1 MRSNITELRIE
12 GMHCAACVATVESAL
27 KKINGVEDVIIN
39 LAMGSARIAGSASEN
54 DLLTAVL
61 NAGYGAKS
69 GIAKREDSKHDTKKV
84 GEKNNM
90 VTAWIIAV
98 PAMVLMMVEIFWQL
112 DQPSTHFF
120 HLVITILS
128 GAVLFG
134 PGRKTI
140 SSAWKSLLHRSPN
153 MDVLIV
159 LGSAAAFST
168 GILHLT
174 MGMHSFAG
182 IGGMIMVFHLT
193 GRYIESK
200 ARGQSSRAIRK
211 LMDRTA
217 KKATILDKNNIEQK
231 VDVRDLLLDQ
241 VMVVRAG
248 DIIPTDGVIIEGQAG
263 IDEALV
269 SGEFIP
275 AVKSINDKVLGGTI
289 CTDST
294 IKIKITKTGADTFLA
309 KVIKLVSQAQTT
321 KVPVQIF
328 ADRIVSYFVPSII
341 VLATMTFMVWM
352 IFPETMAA
360 VLNVFAKYLPW
371 VDLSRSPTELAIISA
386 IAVLVI
392 SCPCALGL
400 ATPTALMVGTGLG
413 AQRGILIRDGAAIQ
427 RLSSVS
433 TILFDKTGTLTM
445 GKPTVTKVHQTAN
458 FTKKELITMAASLSK
473 ESTHPLSRAIV
484 ELAEKEGCSLH
495 PVKNI
500 KIHPGEGLSGYY
512 KKDGLKIG
520 SRQYTAADSGL
531 KPNNMSV
538 YINRNDELIGIFE
551 FEDILKPD
559 AQDIIAKL
567 KQDGYHCALLTGD
580 NHVVTAPLAEKLGIT
595 NVYTELNPDKKME
608 VIMSYQQD
616 GHTVAMV
623 GDGINDAP
631 ALANADVGFAMA
643 RGTDIAMEAGDIVL
657 SGNNLQVLY
666 RAVKLSLS
674 TFKKIRQNLFWAFIY
689 NLVAIPLA
697 ICGILHPV
705 IAEIAMALSSITVIG
720 NANRLRLSPL

>member
-1 MRSNITELRIE
+1 MSDITELRIE
-12 GMHCAACVATVESAL
+12 GMHCAACVATVENAL
-27 KKINGVEDVIIN
+27 RKINGVEDVIIN
-39 LAMGSARIAGSASEN
+39 LTMGSARVVGSASEN
-54 DLLTAVL
+54 DLVTAVL
-61 NAGYGAKS
+61 NTGYGAKS
-69 GIAKREDSKHDTKKV
+69 GVPKREYLQQDTNTV
-84 GEKNNM
+84 GAKNNM
-90 VTAWIIAV
+90 VTSWAITA
-98 PAMVLMMVEIFWQL
+98 PAMVLMAAEIFWQL
-112 DQPSTHFF
+112 DQAGTGFF

-134 PGRKTI
+134 PGRRTI
-140 SSAWKSLLHRSPN
+140 SSAWKSLLYWSPN
-153 MDVLIV
+153 MDVLIA
-159 LGSAAAFST
+159 LGSTAAFST
-168 GILHLT
+168 GILHFT
-174 MGMHSFAG
+174 IGMYSFAG
-182 IGGMIMVFHLT
+182 IGGMIMAFHLT

-200 ARGQSSRAIRK
+200 ARGRSSKAIRK

-217 KKATILDKNNIEQK
+217 KKATILDANNREQK

-241 VMVVRAG
+241 VMIVRAG
-248 DIIPTDGVIIEGQAG
+248 DVIPTDGVIIEGQAA

-275 AVKSINDKVLGGTI
+275 VVKSINDEVLGGTI

-294 IKIKITKTGADTFLA
+294 VKIKVTKTGADTFLA
-309 KVIKLVSQAQTT
+309 KVIQLVAQTQTT
-321 KVPVQIF
+321 KVPIQIF
-328 ADRIVSYFVPSII
+328 ADRIVSYFVPSIL
-341 VLATMTFMVWM
+341 VLATMTFLIWI
-352 IFPETMAA
+352 IFPEAMAA
-360 VLNVFAKYLPW
+360 VLNVFAGHLPW
-371 VDLSRSPTELAIISA
+371 VDPFRSPTELAIIAA

-413 AQRGILIRDGAAIQ
+413 AEMGILIRDGAAIQ

-433 TILFDKTGTLTM
+433 TILFDKTGTLTT
-445 GKPTVTKVHQTAN
+445 GKPTVTKIHQTAD
-458 FTKKELITMAASLSK
+458 FTKKDLITMAASLSK

-484 ELAEKEGCSLH
+484 ELAEKEGYSLH
-495 PVKNI
+495 TVRNI
-500 KIHPGEGLSGYY
+500 KITPGEGLSGDY
-512 KKDGLKIG
+512 KQDSLKIG
-520 SRQYTAADSGL
+520 SRQYTAADSGV

-538 YINRNDELIGIFE
+538 YMNRNDELIGIFE
-551 FEDILKPD
+551 LEDILKPD

-567 KQDGYHCALLTGD
+567 KQDGYHCVLLTGD
-580 NHVVTAPLAEKLGIT
+580 SHNVAAPLAEKLGIT
-595 NVYTELNPDKKME
+595 NVYTELTPDKKME
-608 VIMSYQQD
+608 VILSYQQD

-643 RGTDIAMEAGDIVL
+643 GGTDIAVEAGDIVL
-657 SGNNLQVLY
+657 SGKNLQVLY